1 LISIRKFP
9 YPYQA
14 ALAISSDI
22 DNASSLESFVEIMI
36 LLNGNKINKLGH
48 GLGLEV
54 GNSFWFFNNS
64 GKKQLSYFNR
74 LTSKESEFA
83 PYCRELWSSGH
94 LDVLHSYGNFDCGEF
109 QRKYAEIAVNELKK
123 NNVAIP
129 VWVNHGIFPN
139 TQSVGNYDH
148 MLGAIP
154 GTKEYHMDLA
164 DNIGLEYF
172 WMGKN
177 THVIGQDGKPT
188 LSVKGKE
195 WIQLLMKK
203 TRFRNEKRPLYDDLN
218 SLLLPIK
225 FQDSRTAWEFQRW
238 INAWGKE
245 TVLDVNDFAQQISKG
260 VIQTLIH
267 NSGFMIIYTHF
278 NENVSITN
286 GLPSGLLENLKYIQQ
301 QQIEGKLFV
310 TTTSR
315 LLKFKEVSSYLKCST
330 VKDEKRNQIII
341 PETIET
347 PVGQKRIAKKD
358 LQGITFYCEEPQK
371 TKVFFKDHELMVAT
385 NSLDEIGKFSVSIPW
400 EPLEFPW

>member
-1 LISIRKFP
+1 MK
-9 YPYQA
+9 
-14 ALAISSDI
+14 
-22 DNASSLESFVEIMI
+22 M
-36 LLNGNKINKLGH
+36 LNGSKKTKLGD
-48 GLGLEV
+48 GLGLEI

-64 GKKQLSYFNR
+64 GNSQLSYFDG

-109 QRKYAEIAVNELKK
+109 HRKYAEIAVNELKK
-123 NNVAIP
+123 NNMAIP

-148 MLGAIP
+148 MLGGVP

-172 WMGKN
+172 WMGNN

-225 FQDSRTAWEFQRW
+225 FQDGRTTWKFQRW

-245 TVLDVNDFAQQISKG
+245 TVLDVNDFATQIDRRIINRLVK
-260 VIQTLIH
+260 
-267 NSGFMIIYTHF
+267 NCGFMIIYTHF
-278 NENVSITN
+278 NENLDIRE
-286 GLPSGLLENLKYIQQ
+286 LPPLLVKNLYHIKKCVVEKKIF
-301 QQIEGKLFV
+301 L

-315 LLKFKEVSSYLKCST
+315 LLKYREISLYLNYSVESRSDK
-330 VKDEKRNQIII
+330 III
-341 PETIET
+341 RIRKKINT
-347 PVGQKRIAKKD
+347 PIGEKMLSKIH
-358 LQGITFYCEEPQK
+358 LQGITFYVNDAEK
-371 TKVFFKDHELMVAT
+371 TSIYFGDDPIKVDKNRKDKT
-385 NSLDEIGKFSVSIPW
+385 NRDSVTIPW
-400 EPLEFPW
+400 IPLEFPI